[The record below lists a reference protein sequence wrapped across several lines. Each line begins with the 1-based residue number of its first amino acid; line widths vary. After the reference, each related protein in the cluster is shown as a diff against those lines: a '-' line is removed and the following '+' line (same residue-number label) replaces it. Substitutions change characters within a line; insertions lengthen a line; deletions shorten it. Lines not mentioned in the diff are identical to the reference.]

1 MTVFATKFNRS
12 FEGFRIGQ
20 HDGVESASG
29 FRMIDVWIV
38 FDPISNG
45 PGTAFADVENA
56 SASAALELIDGFV
69 REAEEPEG
77 VKCHSLCDIIY
88 A

>member
-1 MTVFATKFNRS
+1 MTVFAPKFNRS

-20 HDGVESASG
+20 HAGMKSASG

-45 PGTAFADVENA
+45 SGTAFADVENA
-56 SASAALELIDGFV
+56 SASASLVLIEGFPV
-69 REAEEPEG
+69 F
-77 VKCHSLCDIIY
+77 LFDFCDKRSGL
-88 A
+88 